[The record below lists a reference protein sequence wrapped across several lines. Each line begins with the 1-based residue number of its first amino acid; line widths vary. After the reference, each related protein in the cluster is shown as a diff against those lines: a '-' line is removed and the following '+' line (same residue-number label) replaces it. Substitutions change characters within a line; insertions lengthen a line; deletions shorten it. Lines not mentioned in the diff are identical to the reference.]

1 MSDTKQLNV
10 RLPVELHKALDDH
23 KTMTGEDK
31 SDVIRRGIEQ
41 ILGIETEYRA
51 TDHLNRLLRRS
62 NERPTAAETVELA
75 AWLSGRTGMPRAL
88 MRQRITR
95 GRVTVDG
102 EVFTGD
108 RLEKDRLQNVSLDGR
123 ALKPGY

>member
-23 KTMTGEDK
+23 KTLTGEDK
-31 SDVIRRGIEQ
+31 SDVIRKGIE
-41 ILGIETEYRA
+41 LVLKTTNG
-51 TDHLNRLLRRS
+51 DRLVAIPPPR
-62 NERPTAAETVELA
+62 ERPTAVETVELA
-75 AWLSGRTGMPRAL
+75 AWLAGRTGMPRAL

-95 GRVTVDG
+95 GRVLVDG
-102 EVFTGD
+102 AVFTDD
-108 RLEKDRLQNVSLDGR
+108 RIEKDRLQNVTLDGR